1 MLTRKNSGDYWKLWT
16 RLQQHMV
23 SLQSIIG
30 ILPGENPMASPFS
43 WFNNLCLVTCL
54 FLEATVSQVAIAW
67 LLHRPTVASVVI
79 GARTTKQ
86 LEENMK
92 AVNVHLTPEDVSTI
106 NTSHYLSFLLSRWS
120 NWMSVAKNHCLTHM
134 RWYLDYKRVESEI
147 SKLNSIIQ

>member
-1 MLTRKNSGDYWKLWT
+1 MIQVAHGLRGYRQNRVAPISLTPAYQTMMTRRNSGDCLKLWK

-30 ILPGENPMASPFS
+30 ILLRENPMASPFS
-43 WFNNLCLVTCL
+43 SLICHLPL

-79 GARTTKQ
+79 GARTAKQ

-92 AVNVHLTPEDVSTI
+92 AVNVHLTQEEVSAV
-106 NTSHYLSFLLSRWS
+106 YLSCDLFLLFSRWRS
-120 NWMSVAKNHCLTHM
+120 
-134 RWYLDYKRVESEI
+134 
-147 SKLNSIIQ
+147 